1 MLNAEWVI
9 IGSDFYFIANA
20 QLQIF
25 RAMYKEGAY
34 DRAGLADVVVMK
46 TRLNPWYLGRHRPDP
61 DAAAVHPF
69 GVAAAA
75 QEKRELL
82 RAGLEPEHTRARIL
96 ARNE

>member
-1 MLNAEWVI
+1 MLNGEWVI

-46 TRLNPWYLGRHRPDP
+46 PRLNP
-61 DAAAVHPF
+61 
-69 GVAAAA
+69 
-75 QEKRELL
+75 
-82 RAGLEPEHTRARIL
+82 
-96 ARNE
+96 